1 VSRSAAAAER
11 ETQSDR
17 NSCRQ
22 PRVKTRQTLTEIP
35 QGAPMRISAFILSTV
50 SLALSAQV
58 SQAAESPQEKQA
70 ILTALQAFNDFIGD
84 WSGKGEAKSGKSEFW
99 DETMS
104 WNWKFNKDAAPNLT
118 VKFKNNKQFTYA
130 EVKFVPDKKVYQ
142 LIVPAREKSEKDL
155 VFEGKIVR
163 RVLEMTRSDDASK
176 DRYTIRMSSTNEG
189 ALFNLEYLVQTGGKG
204 IDKSLFVV
212 RSKKEGVSISGGK
225 KNECVVSGGV
235 GTIAVSYNGKTYY
248 VCCGGCRDAF
258 NESEAAK
265 KKFVEDFEK
274 KNKK

>member
-1 VSRSAAAAER
+1 MRFLIV
-11 ETQSDR
+11 T
-17 NSCRQ
+17 
-22 PRVKTRQTLTEIP
+22 
-35 QGAPMRISAFILSTV
+35 APVVL
-50 SLALSAQV
+50 LALTSDVA
-58 SQAAESPQEKQA
+58 QAAETPREKQA
-70 ILTALQAFNDFIGD
+70 ILKALQEFNDFIGD
-84 WSGKGEAKSGKSEFW
+84 WSGKGEAKTGKNDFW

-104 WNWKFNKDAAPNLT
+104 WNWKFNKDSAPNLT
-118 VKFKNNKQFTYA
+118 VKFKNNKQFSYA

-142 LIVPAREKSEKDL
+142 LIVPGKEKTDKDQ

-163 RVLEMTRSDDASK
+163 RVLELTRSDDASK
-176 DRYTIRMSSTNEG
+176 DKYTIRMSSTNEG
-189 ALFNLEYLVQTGGKG
+189 ALFNLEYLVQTAGKG
-204 IDKSLFVV
+204 IDKSQFVV

-235 GTIAVSYNGKTYY
+235 GTIPVSYNGKTYY

-274 KNKK
+274 KKK

>member
-1 VSRSAAAAER
+1 MRL
-11 ETQSDR
+11 
-17 NSCRQ
+17 
-22 PRVKTRQTLTEIP
+22 LTV
-35 QGAPMRISAFILSTV
+35 ASSVLL
-50 SLALSAQV
+50 LALSANF
-58 SQAAESPQEKQA
+58 SQAAETPQEKQA

-84 WSGKGEAKSGKSEFW
+84 WSGKGESKTGKAEFW

-118 VKFKNNKQFTYA
+118 VKFKNNKQFSYA
-130 EVKFVPDKKVYQ
+130 EVKFLPDKKVYQ
-142 LIVPAREKSEKDL
+142 LIVPGKEKTDKDL

-163 RVLEMTRSDDASK
+163 RMLELTRADAASK
-176 DRYTIRMSSTNEG
+176 DRFTIRMSSTNEG
-189 ALFNLEYLVQTGGKG
+189 ALFNLEYLVQTAGKG
-204 IDKSLFVV
+204 IDKSVFVV
-212 RSKKEGVSISGGK
+212 RSRKEGVSISGGK

-274 KNKK
+274 KKK

>member
-1 VSRSAAAAER
+1 MRFLTIACSLVLVAATSNAAKAAE
-11 ETQSDR
+11 T
-17 NSCRQ
+17 
-22 PRVKTRQTLTEIP
+22 P
-35 QGAPMRISAFILSTV
+35 Q
-50 SLALSAQV
+50 Q
-58 SQAAESPQEKQA
+58 KQA
-70 ILTALQAFNDFIGD
+70 VLTALQAFNDFIGE
-84 WSGKGEAKSGKSEFW
+84 WNGKAESKSGKSEFW
-99 DETMS
+99 DEAMS
-104 WNWKFNKDAAPNLT
+104 WNWKFNKDAAPNLA
-118 VKFKNNKQFTYA
+118 VSFKNNKQFKSA
-130 EVKFVPDKKVYQ
+130 EVTFVPDKKVYQ
-142 LIVPAREKSEKDL
+142 FIAPGPDSKEQ

-163 RVLEMTRSDDASK
+163 KVLELTRTDSASK

-189 ALFNLEYLVQTGGKG
+189 ALFNFEYLVQTGGKG

-235 GTIAVSYNGKTYY
+235 GTIPVTYNGKTYY

-265 KKFVEDFEK
+265 KKFVEEFEK

>member
-1 VSRSAAAAER
+1 MRF
-11 ETQSDR
+11 
-17 NSCRQ
+17 
-22 PRVKTRQTLTEIP
+22 LTV
-35 QGAPMRISAFILSTV
+35 ASFVVL
-50 SLALSAQV
+50 LALNANFAQSA
-58 SQAAESPQEKQA
+58 ETPKEKEA
-70 ILTALQAFNDFIGD
+70 ILTALQAFNDFIGE
-84 WSGKGEAKSGKSEFW
+84 WSGKGEAKTGKSEFW

-118 VKFKNNKQFTYA
+118 VKFKNNKQFSYA
-130 EVKFVPDKKVYQ
+130 EVKFLPDKKVYQ
-142 LIVPAREKSEKDL
+142 LIVPGKDKEQ

-163 RVLEMTRSDDASK
+163 RVLEMTRSDDVSK

-189 ALFNLEYLVQTGGKG
+189 ALFNFEYLVQTAGKG

-235 GTIAVSYNGKTYY
+235 GTMPVSYNGKTYY

-265 KKFVEDFEK
+265 KKFVEEFEK